1 MWVLLD
7 YFVYQ
12 NEHIYPDFI
21 DELVHDLKPNQV
33 NINLFRHGY
42 LGHPPIPESTI
53 ETYKKAVER
62 YEELVRAG
70 NLQKFTFFGGRA
82 MRVKEVLQKELIY
95 RVAKFDEFVTP
106 CTAGTYSYTI
116 WEDGRVAPCEILSD
130 TIGNL
135 IGEEAEQTFQQ
146 MVESSEAKTLR
157 KRIRDEKCKCTYECA
172 MSTNT
177 FFSWPMTKKM
187 IKGVLTSKV

>member
-1 MWVLLD
+1 MSRHKKL
-7 YFVYQ
+7 YIQTQ
-12 NEHIYPDFI
+12 N
-21 DELVHDLKPNQV
+21 LVTVESVGPAQGTAFEEYAKGK
-33 NINLFRHGY
+33 NLFLTG
-42 LGHPPIPESTI
+42 
-53 ETYKKAVER
+53 A
-62 YEELVRAG
+62 AG
-70 NLQKFTFFGGRA
+70 TGKTFILLHLA
-82 MRVKEVLQKELIY
+82 LKEVLQKELIY

-135 IGEEAEQTFQQ
+135 IGEDAEQTFQQ
-146 MVESSEAKTLR
+146 MVESSKAKTLR
-157 KRIRDEKCKCTYECA
+157 KRIKDEKCKCTYECA